1 MNYSVRNIVIAGGL
15 AVVAVIAV
23 LLYTSGVRNK
33 AQENQHRVQVLVA
46 SRDIAPGTTGAQV
59 ISQHLLVPKAVV
71 QTDQIPGALTSLTGL
86 DNLVVSQT
94 IYHGQQAPS
103 AVFQTPLSTGTG
115 LQIRGAERVMSLP
128 VDQDSGLI
136 GTLKDGDHIDI
147 MIALSGDSTTGSA
160 AGSFTRP
167 LLRNVTVITAPT
179 TDDTHILLKVS
190 DTDAEKLFYAQQ
202 YYKVWFVQRPQVG
215 AQDSPLALETAA
227 GLLFDGFT
235 PQQIAS
241 SLNNLKAFT
250 KSINSAQAGN

>member
-23 LLYTSGVRNK
+23 LLYTSGVRDK

-71 QTDQIPGALTSLTGL
+71 QTDEIPGALTSLTGL

-103 AVFQTPLSTGTG
+103 AVFQTPLTTGTG
-115 LQIRGAERVMSLP
+115 LQIRATERAMSLP
-128 VDQDSGLI
+128 VDTDSGLI

-147 MIALSGDSTTGSA
+147 MIALSGDTGA
-160 AGSFTRP
+160 NGAQNFTRP

-179 TDDTHILLKVS
+179 NDDAHIILKVS
-190 DTDAEKLFYAQQ
+190 DTDAEKLFYATSF
-202 YYKVWFVQRPQVG
+202 YKLWFVQRPQVG
-215 AQDSPLALETAA
+215 ATDSPLALETAQSI
-227 GLLFDGFT
+227 LFDGFT
-235 PQQIAS
+235 PQQVANS
-241 SLNNLKAFT
+241 VNNLKAFA
-250 KSINSAQAGN
+250 KSLNSVQAGN